1 MAQTKRHFNAW
12 NFFICWLV
20 SLGQIAFGYPA
31 SIIGV
36 TLAQPS
42 FLIAMGLLDPTTG
55 ALTKNA
61 DQLIGATSGVFQV
74 RCLARRRC
82 WN

>member
-1 MAQTKRHFNAW
+1 MAFGSTRQWNGW
-12 NFFICWLV
+12 NFFICFIV

-42 FLIAMGLLDPTTG
+42 FLIDMGLLDVTQDPP
-55 ALTKNA
+55 ALASNA
-61 DQLIGATSGVFQV
+61 DELIGAMSGV
-74 RCLARRRC
+74 R
-82 WN
+82 

>member
-1 MAQTKRHFNAW
+1 LFQFSQYEPVTFASPYLRFSLSPIMAFGSGRQWNHY

-42 FLIAMGLLDPTTG
+42 FLVSLEGCMFDLD
-55 ALTKNA
+55 
-61 DQLIGATSGVFQV
+61 DSS
-74 RCLARRRC
+74 
-82 WN
+82 